1 MSKSTSDEGDGGDA
15 LIHLRVSLALKGR
28 WVRESRA
35 VGMRLTNW
43 IIQRVEARPMNIYPI
58 PEALASKY
66 HGAGHALAAIVGGQ
80 VVDLVYVEDALPD
93 YDPDQRGAL
102 AAALNDDRLGPTVR
116 RLQALGKV
124 SVGMCSS
131 WEFVEL

>member
-1 MSKSTSDEGDGGDA
+1 MPDA
-15 LIHLRVSLALKGR
+15 QGREALSVIHINVPRAAKAR
-28 WVRESRA
+28 WVKASQAR
-35 VGMRLTNW
+35 GMKLTDW

-124 SVGMCSS
+124 SAGMCSS

>member
-1 MSKSTSDEGDGGDA
+1 MSKSTSDEGEGGDA

-66 HGAGHALAAIVGGQ
+66 HGAGHALAAIAGGQ